1 MEGFREIAATETE
14 NAARLIGKD
23 WMLITVRDEK
33 QGRVN
38 AMTAS
43 WGCMG
48 VLWNKPVC
56 TVFIRPQRHTYTM
69 TESNDRLALAF
80 FDESYRPALRH
91 FGTKSGRDEDKFAAT
106 GLTRTHHENGTLYPA
121 EARMVIFCRKLYS
134 DMLRKDAFLD
144 SSLLSNYPADDFHR
158 MYVCEIEEV
167 WVRE

>member
-1 MEGFREIAATETE
+1 MEQLTSYKKISPYETE
-14 NAARLIGKD
+14 NACKLIGQD
-23 WMLITVRDEK
+23 WMLVCAGD
-33 QGRVN
+33 N

-56 TVFIRPQRHTYTM
+56 TVFIRPQRHTYTL
-69 TESNDRLALAF
+69 TESNDRIALAF
-80 FDESYRPALRH
+80 FDESYRPTLRH

-106 GLTRTHHENGTLYPA
+106 GLARAYHENGTLYPA

-134 DMLRKDAFLD
+134 DMLRKEAFLD
-144 SSLLSNYPADDFHR
+144 PALLSHYPADDFHR

-167 WVRE
+167 WSRE